1 MELTV
6 LGSASAA
13 PNPGS
18 ASSSYILEAEHG
30 QLLLE
35 CGHGAAS
42 KLLQYSSI
50 DRLAAILISHMH
62 PDHFFDLVPLKYA
75 ITFNGYARL
84 PLYLPP
90 GGEDM
95 LEALA
100 EALKENGKFWSSAY
114 ELHTFDPKEGLEVA
128 GMHVA
133 MAPSHHY
140 VPAWAM
146 TFASVGPLSRRFA
159 YTSDTSMSEK
169 VVEHV
174 RDADLLM
181 AEASIM
187 TQNKPASEQGHLTP
201 YDAGCMARLAGAKRL
216 VVTHYP
222 AAQSADILSEAAEGY
237 GAPCDL
243 AMEGARFMI

>member
-1 MELTV
+1 M

-18 ASSSYILEAEHG
+18 ASSSYILEAGDE

-42 KLLQYSSI
+42 KLLQYTSI

-75 ITFNGYARL
+75 IAFNRYPRM
-84 PLYLPP
+84 PLFLPP

-100 EALKENGKFWSSAY
+100 RALNENHGFWSSAY
-114 ELHTFDPKEGLEVA
+114 EVNTFDPENGLDVA
-128 GMHVA
+128 GMHVS
-133 MAPSHHY
+133 MAPSHHF

-146 TFASVGPLSRRFA
+146 AFEEAASSGRRFA
-159 YTSDTSMSEK
+159 YTSDTSMSET
-169 VVEHV
+169 VINRV

-181 AEASIM
+181 AEASVM
-187 TQNKPASEQGHLTP
+187 KQSKPAAQQGHLTP
-201 YDAGCMARLAGAKRL
+201 HDAGCLARLAGAKRL
-216 VVTHYP
+216 LITHYP
-222 AAQSADILSEAAEGY
+222 SALASAILAEATAGF

-243 AMEGARFMI
+243 AVEGARFII